1 MVQSSFRLLLGYSH
15 ICDLFFKPW
24 VRLLT
29 FSATPKVETVETTHL
44 NLDSS
49 ITLTSGTHVQQRFMK
64 LPQLSRLSETL
75 ATAADTVVAGAFW
88 SHAQLLQIPKESK
101 SSWPKALQR
110 TSLGQIALP
119 ILSKPHDSGLGFGW
133 SVLKH
138 LKTYQK
144 HTTSPKNMNPEMQ
157 QRKLHEHF
165 ITCSSVFSVRHWL
178 HCCTTQ
184 HYKLLEGAKAQ
195 PAANWG
201 LPRNAQLKTQCPVC
215 SLHLVS
221 WASSKEWKL
230 LIHGQALSTKYNFHP
245 KR

>member
-1 MVQSSFRLLLGYSH
+1 MIFPTSFPNPSFTALHPGLSRTSRLNKSTFWATCAQHCQSTSLFFKPWLAEFETVDCRFLACQASSTLLSTYYMNHRFYVLAPGGSKQLSPFAGILSH
-15 ICDLFFKPW
+15 MRPFFKPW

-101 SSWPKALQR
+101 SSWPKALQS

-119 ILSKPHDSGLGFGW
+119 ILSKPQDSGLGFGW
-133 SVLKH
+133 SLLKH
-138 LKTYQK
+138 LKT
-144 HTTSPKNMNPEMQ
+144 
-157 QRKLHEHF
+157 
-165 ITCSSVFSVRHWL
+165 
-178 HCCTTQ
+178 
-184 HYKLLEGAKAQ
+184 
-195 PAANWG
+195 
-201 LPRNAQLKTQCPVC
+201 
-215 SLHLVS
+215 
-221 WASSKEWKL
+221 
-230 LIHGQALSTKYNFHP
+230 
-245 KR
+245 